1 MDDPIKFLNTL
12 FQVAVKAAQPEV
24 CLPPYLPDQPKG
36 RSIIIGAG
44 KATAAMA
51 EAVERQWSGP
61 LQGLVITQYGFRRP
75 CNYIEI
81 VEASHPIPDEAGREA
96 AQRML
101 KILED
106 LTKDDLV
113 LCLISGGGSALLTL
127 PAGNI
132 TFPDKQV
139 VNEMMLKCGAPIS
152 EINTVRKHLS
162 AVKGGRLGQAC
173 IPAQTHTI
181 IISDVP
187 GDDPSL
193 VASGPTIPD
202 TTRPTDALAI
212 LQKYSLQVPESVLE
226 HLNNVKGLIKRNGVN
241 VKYSIIASCRTS
253 LNAAA
258 ICAQNHG
265 IGVTD
270 LGDDIEGE
278 SREVGQNMARKVLQG
293 NIRPHVYLSGG
304 ETTVTVKGQGKGGP
318 NTEFLLGLAL
328 ELDSARDVFAL
339 ACDTDGIDGSEY
351 NAGAVVTP
359 DTIVRASK
367 LGLDANTQLANNDAF
382 SFFEALG
389 DLVTTGP
396 TFTNVNDFRAILVL

>member
-75 CNYIEI
+75 CNYREI

-173 IPAQTHTI
+173 IPAQTHAI

-278 SREVGQNMARKVLQG
+278 SREVGQNMARRVLQG

>member
-1 MDDPIKFLNTL
+1 MDDPIKFLNSL

>member
-12 FQVAVKAAQPEV
+12 FQVAVNAAQPEV

-51 EAVERQWSGP
+51 EAVARQWSGP
-61 LQGLVITQYGFRRP
+61 LQGLVITQYGFRSP

-139 VNEMMLKCGAPIS
+139 VNEMLLKCGAPIS

-162 AVKGGRLGQAC
+162 AVKGGRLGQAG

-258 ICAQNHG
+258 IRAQNNG

-278 SREVGQNMARKVLQG
+278 SREVGTWRRG
-293 NIRPHVYLSGG
+293 
-304 ETTVTVKGQGKGGP
+304 
-318 NTEFLLGLAL
+318 
-328 ELDSARDVFAL
+328 
-339 ACDTDGIDGSEY
+339 
-351 NAGAVVTP
+351 
-359 DTIVRASK
+359 
-367 LGLDANTQLANNDAF
+367 
-382 SFFEALG
+382 
-389 DLVTTGP
+389 
-396 TFTNVNDFRAILVL
+396 